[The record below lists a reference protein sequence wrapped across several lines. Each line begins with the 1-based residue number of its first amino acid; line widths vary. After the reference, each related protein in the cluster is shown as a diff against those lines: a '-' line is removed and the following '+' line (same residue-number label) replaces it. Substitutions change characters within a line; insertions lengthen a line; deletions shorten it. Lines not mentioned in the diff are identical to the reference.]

1 MQKSGSS
8 LAANVLTKPTGTPLK
23 PAAIRAAFGDPCIF
37 CRRALTTQMM
47 PYLRGWL
54 CLYLH
59 MFVCACTGGGGGAPR
74 VCAGVRVGG
83 VGGRGWR
90 REAQLCSLI
99 FWERSGGVVDPP
111 APFSSAGS
119 RRISAAASLHKA
131 TLCDLPQAHKY
142 NCNQER
148 REGGGTVDSGGTR
161 RKRPLT
167 VLRLHQWR
175 WKMAANARAP

>member
-8 LAANVLTKPTGTPLK
+8 LAAHVLTKPTGLRLGTLVSSAGVPS
-23 PAAIRAAFGDPCIF
+23 PH
-37 CRRALTTQMM
+37 QMM
-47 PYLRGWL
+47 PYLWGCIYT
-54 CLYLH
+54 CL
-59 MFVCACTGGGGGAPR
+59 FVRAPGVGGAPR

-83 VGGRGWR
+83 RGRR

>member
-1 MQKSGSS
+1 MRPGE
-8 LAANVLTKPTGTPLK
+8 VGVP
-23 PAAIRAAFGDPCIF
+23 
-37 CRRALTTQMM
+37 
-47 PYLRGWL
+47 RG
-54 CLYLH
+54 
-59 MFVCACTGGGGGAPR
+59 
-74 VCAGVRVGG
+74 VCAGVSLGG
-83 VGGRGWR
+83 GGWR

-167 VLRLHQWR
+167 VPRPHHCR
-175 WKMAANARAP
+175 WKMKTNIRAPLILSQIIYFLTPAHVNVCKRKRILLQICKAPHMRTFSGK

>member
-1 MQKSGSS
+1 M
-8 LAANVLTKPTGTPLK
+8 
-23 PAAIRAAFGDPCIF
+23 
-37 CRRALTTQMM
+37 
-47 PYLRGWL
+47 
-54 CLYLH
+54 
-59 MFVCACTGGGGGAPR
+59 GGAPR

-83 VGGRGWR
+83 